1 MVATRRDQRCTEHSG
16 HIDYP
21 AASAALAACW
31 IASAVLKAGGRVGR
45 LLARPAMRRFDLGE
59 GKGRGGEGNPR
70 MGEGN
75 QSGRLL
81 LWGCQMRKLG
91 GERGKNGFELEVGDG
106 HGENPSFPIPSP
118 SFGIAWLNS
127 FFFFPRTLSHGR

>member
-1 MVATRRDQRCTEHSG
+1 
-16 HIDYP
+16 
-21 AASAALAACW
+21 
-31 IASAVLKAGGRVGR
+31 
-45 LLARPAMRRFDLGE
+45 
-59 GKGRGGEGNPR
+59 

-127 FFFFPRTLSHGR
+127 FFFFSPHTLSRKVTRRRRSWRSQKTR

>member
-1 MVATRRDQRCTEHSG
+1 
-16 HIDYP
+16 
-21 AASAALAACW
+21 
-31 IASAVLKAGGRVGR
+31 
-45 LLARPAMRRFDLGE
+45 
-59 GKGRGGEGNPR
+59 

-75 QSGRLL
+75 QSGRFL

-118 SFGIAWLNS
+118 SFEIAFAWLNS
-127 FFFFPRTLSHGR
+127 SLSFFRTLSHGR

>member
-21 AASAALAACW
+21 AASAAVAPCW
-31 IASAVLKAGGRVGR
+31 IASAVLKAGARVGR

-59 GKGRGGEGNPR
+59 GKGNPR

-81 LWGCQMRKLG
+81 LWGCEMQKLG
-91 GERGKNGFELEVGDG
+91 TERRKNGFELQGSDG
-106 HGENPSFPIPSP
+106 HGENPSFPIPSS
-118 SFGIAWLNS
+118 SFRIAFS
-127 FFFFPRTLSHGR
+127 G

>member
-1 MVATRRDQRCTEHSG
+1 
-16 HIDYP
+16 
-21 AASAALAACW
+21 
-31 IASAVLKAGGRVGR
+31 
-45 LLARPAMRRFDLGE
+45 
-59 GKGRGGEGNPR
+59 

-106 HGENPSFPIPSP
+106 HGENPSFPIPSS
-118 SFGIAWLNS
+118 SFRIAFS
-127 FFFFPRTLSHGR
+127 G